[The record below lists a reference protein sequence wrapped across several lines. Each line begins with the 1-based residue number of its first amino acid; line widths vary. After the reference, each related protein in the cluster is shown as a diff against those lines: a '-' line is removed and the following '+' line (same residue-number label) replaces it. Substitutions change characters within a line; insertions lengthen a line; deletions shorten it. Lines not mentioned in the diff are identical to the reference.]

1 MFYALFI
8 VLSLLWVIAMV
19 MGMKSTFTSD
29 DGSERS

>member
-8 VLSLLWVIAMV
+8 VLSLLWVVAMV

-29 DGSERS
+29 DGNEHP